1 MLVII
6 LAFVLCVLK
15 NALFV
20 SYNFALQGLWGRVKK
35 CLIKHFGDLFK
46 GTKMICSAKH

>member
-15 NALFV
+15 NALLCRINLRCKVFGV
-20 SYNFALQGLWGRVKK
+20 GLKK
-35 CLIKHFGDLFK
+35 CLIKHFGDLSK
-46 GTKMICSAKH
+46 AQR

>member
-6 LAFVLCVLK
+6 LAFALVSLK
-15 NALFV
+15 MLFLHRINLRCKV
-20 SYNFALQGLWGRVKK
+20 FGAELKK

>member
-6 LAFVLCVLK
+6 LAFALCVLK
-15 NALFV
+15 NTLFV

-35 CLIKHFGDLFK
+35 MFD
-46 GTKMICSAKH
+46 

>member
-6 LAFVLCVLK
+6 LAFALCVLK
-15 NALFV
+15 NALLCRITLRCKVFGV
-20 SYNFALQGLWGRVKK
+20 ELKK